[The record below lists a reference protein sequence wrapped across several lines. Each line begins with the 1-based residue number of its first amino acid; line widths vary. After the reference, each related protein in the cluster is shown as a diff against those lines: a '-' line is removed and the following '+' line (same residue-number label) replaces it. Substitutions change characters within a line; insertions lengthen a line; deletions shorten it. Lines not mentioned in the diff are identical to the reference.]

1 MNTTDFLIA
10 CSIRTILP
18 SVAIESKEIQK
29 ALKKRDDKK
38 VLILLDTLF

>member
-10 CSIRTILP
+10 CTYRTILP
-18 SVAIESKEIQK
+18 SVAIENKEIQK

-38 VLILLDTLF
+38 VLKLLDTLF

>member
-10 CSIRTILP
+10 CSYRTLLP
-18 SVAIESKEIQK
+18 SIVIENKEIQK

-38 VLILLDTLF
+38 VLKLLDTLF

>member
-10 CSIRTILP
+10 CAYRTILP
-18 SVAIESKEIQK
+18 SVAIENKEIQK

>member
-10 CSIRTILP
+10 CSYRTLLP
-18 SVAIESKEIQK
+18 SIVIENKEIQK